1 MTEEKAEEK
10 AAVSD
15 ALTETDDDV
24 EEAVPVPPPENPP
37 AVQNTENDVETKQ
50 SSAVKVQS
58 SIWRVSS
65 KQQALV
71 PQV

>member
-1 MTEEKAEEK
+1 MTEQKV
-10 AAVSD
+10 AVSD
-15 ALTETDDDV
+15 ALTETDDDE

-37 AVQNTENDVETKQ
+37 TVQNTENDVETKQ
-50 SSAVKVQS
+50 SSAVKLQS
-58 SIWRVSS
+58 RFWRVSS